1 MDIYNK
7 EKARE
12 RIKEI
17 LDSSYERMYP
27 FEIEKELSSL
37 FKEAEENRDDEIKQ
51 EILWEIDLLN
61 RTFGNKG
68 TYQGKEVEEISN
80 KWEYYLE
87 ADTKNFTKPFSNV
100 PFCEWKKEAVEYYKK
115 RFKETKSELSK
126 ARYAF
131 AIMVF
136 SEGSERLDYAKKSF
150 DGWLKTGEKY
160 IEEEVYN
167 KEYYEMSPFA
177 YSFSL
182 KITTLFDQ
190 KDLQKEALNSLH
202 KNIIKILKSGEK
214 RWHLEFFEVE
224 SDYINKFDDVS
235 KIKTDSVDSLKEII
249 KRLEEDFKKSEN
261 KNKSN
266 HFLRHHIRILSK
278 YKSEDEYSLDK
289 KIAESYIDE
298 AEGRES
304 PLVKSSFFN
313 DAIKYYKSMQGN
325 NKYSNPVKKEEI
337 DKKID
342 ELTIKIKEIEK
353 ESKDEYKRFESS
365 TTIKREDIIKIIK
378 SLEEGNIFHNLLKDN
393 SFMPK
398 YNQTIEST
406 KEIKRGNPLGFII
419 PISISR
425 RDYPIIKHSSEEDIF
440 DFRVRKNILIGIKIG
455 SIMIKIALEELK
467 NEYKINPLEKA
478 KELISNTKE
487 IGDIKEI
494 LERGLSYTLT
504 DHKDLIAGIHI
515 LTPYFEEIIRRILVK
530 AGKKD
535 LVLKNEKTK
544 YFRVIELG
552 TLLIDEEVKKILGE
566 DFQKTL
572 KVLLVDND
580 QLNLRQDLAHGI
592 LTTDRITEE
601 DTLYITY
608 CLLKLIYILSKVNN
622 GEKENGTK

>member
-7 EKARE
+7 GKARE
-12 RIKEI
+12 KIKGI

-37 FKEAEENRDDEIKQ
+37 FKEAEENKDNEIKQ

-80 KWEYYLE
+80 KWGYILE
-87 ADTKNFTKPFSNV
+87 NGELKQFSNT
-100 PFCEWKKEAVEYYKK
+100 PFCEWKIGAVEYYKK
-115 RFKETKSELSK
+115 RLQETKSELSK

-131 AIMVF
+131 AIMIF

-160 IEEEVYN
+160 IKEGVYN
-167 KEYYEMSPFA
+167 KEYYEIPPFA

-182 KITTLFDQ
+182 KIATLFNQ
-190 KDLQKEALNSLH
+190 KELQKEALNSLH
-202 KNIIKILKSGEK
+202 KNIIEILKSGEK
-214 RWHLEFFEVE
+214 RWYLEFFEVE
-224 SDYINKFDDVS
+224 SDYIKKVDDID
-235 KIKTDSVDSLKEII
+235 KIRTDSVDNLKEII
-249 KRLEEDFKKSEN
+249 ERLEEEFKKSKD

-278 YKSEDEYSLDK
+278 YNSEDEYTLDK

-298 AEGRES
+298 AELRES

-313 DAIKYYKSMQGN
+313 DSIKCYKLMQSN
-325 NKYSNPVKKEEI
+325 NKYSSDPIKKEEI
-337 DKKID
+337 GKRID
-342 ELTIKIKEIEK
+342 ELTIKIKETEK
-353 ESKDEYKRFESS
+353 ESVISYKKFESS
-365 TTIKREDIIKIIK
+365 TTIKRGDIKKIIK
-378 SLEEGNIFHNLLKDN
+378 NLGEGDIFYNLLKDN
-393 SFMPK
+393 SFIPK
-398 YNQTIEST
+398 YNQTVEST
-406 KEIKRGNPLGFII
+406 KEIKRKNPLGFII
-419 PISISR
+419 PNTISKG
-425 RDYPIIKHSSEEDIF
+425 DYPIIKHSSEEDIF
-440 DFRVRKNILIGIKIG
+440 DFRVRQNILIGIKIG

-467 NEYKINPLEKA
+467 NEFKINSLEKA
-478 KELISNTKE
+478 KELLSNTKDIE
-487 IGDIKEI
+487 DIKEI
-494 LERGLSYTLT
+494 LERGFSYTLT
-504 DHKDLIAGIHI
+504 DHKDIIAGIHI

-552 TLLIDEEVKKILGE
+552 ALLTDEEVKNIIGE

-572 KVLLVDND
+572 RVLLVDND

-592 LTTDRITEE
+592 LTTNRINEE

-608 CLLKLIYILSKVNN
+608 CLLKLILILNGINK